1 MLAVL
6 LLSHAHNCH
15 ELENFCLEFICLNEA
30 SLLSNKEWKQF
41 KQMITPQLNKYFMNQ
56 ILNYKSE
63 NFVQHSIELFVRE
76 NSRIAKKLIF
86 PQIE

>member
-1 MLAVL
+1 
-6 LLSHAHNCH
+6 
-15 ELENFCLEFICLNEA
+15 
-30 SLLSNKEWKQF
+30 
-41 KQMITPQLNKYFMNQ
+41 MITPQLNKYFMNQ

-76 NSRIAKKLIF
+76 NSKIAKKLIF